1 MRVRTFV
8 AFVLAMVAVQV
19 EPVRADDSKPAE
31 PAIIVRLKSFDGLVG
46 DFKFLA
52 EIAGKHEEAKQ
63 IDGIVQALPLKNGLA
78 GTGLDTKRPFYFYA
92 IATPDAISSHGA
104 LMIPV
109 ADEKALVSFLEDTLG
124 NFGVT
129 VTRGT
134 DGIHSV
140 SLPNMP
146 IEVFFTVADKYAYV
160 TARDRDALTASRRMA
175 PAKLAA
181 ASEST
186 VVSATLRLDRIPD
199 MLKQMALSQFE
210 LHAAEARDKKG
221 ANETAAQTRLKMAV
235 IDFASNRIKTLVR
248 DGSALDVSL
257 NVDRNTQDINWEA
270 NLTGKAGTAL
280 AKDIA
285 DLGSRSSQFASSLA
299 PVASLSVNLKIPAEL
314 RDAAVSAIRE
324 GFEAGLKNEK
334 DEKKRAVAKKALA
347 TFLPILEDGHI
358 NLGIGVRGNQAGQH
372 TFAFAMKVPDGKKI
386 EQFVK
391 DDLASLIPANERH
404 VVTFDATTI
413 GGQSIHR
420 VVPPHADAV
429 GANEKRIVGNNPSVA
444 FTFPADRAVLA
455 FGADADGAVK
465 ALLEATP
472 PKAAPPIA
480 ASVSLMKLAPLMD
493 PTKADAIEKAAKET
507 FANAPSGSDLITLT
521 VQGGPALKVKWSA
534 KALGLT
540 FFTKVHEFDR

>member
-1 MRVRTFV
+1 
-8 AFVLAMVAVQV
+8 L
-19 EPVRADDSKPAE
+19 
-31 PAIIVRLKSFDGLVG
+31 
-46 DFKFLA
+46 
-52 EIAGKHEEAKQ
+52 
-63 IDGIVQALPLKNGLA
+63 QALPLKNGLA

-109 ADEKALVSFLEDTLG
+109 ADEKAFVSFLEDTLG

-129 VTRGT
+129 VTRGM

-140 SLPNMP
+140 GLPNMP

-181 ASEST
+181 SSDST

-257 NVDRNTQDINWEA
+257 NVDRNTQDISWEA
-270 NLTGKAGTAL
+270 NLTGKAGTGL

-285 DLGSRSSQFASSLA
+285 DLGNRSSQFVSSLA
-299 PVASLSVNLKIPAEL
+299 PAASLSLNLVIPAEL
-314 RDAAVSAIRE
+314 RDAAVDAIRE
-324 GFEAGLKNEK
+324 GFEAGIKNEK
-334 DEKKRAVAKKALA
+334 DEKKRAIAKKALA
-347 TFLPILEDGHI
+347 TFLPILEDGHV
-358 NLGIGVRGNQAGQH
+358 NIGASVRGDHTGQY

-391 DDLASLIPANERH
+391 DDIVPIVPAEQRRI
-404 VVTFDATTI
+404 VTLDATTI
-413 GGQSIHR
+413 GGEKIHR
-420 VVPPHADAV
+420 VVPPSDAAV
-429 GANEKRIVGNNPSVA
+429 GANEQRIVGRNPSVM
-444 FTFPADRAVLA
+444 FTFPSDRVVVT
-455 FGADADGAVK
+455 FGANAESAMK
-465 ALLEATP
+465 SLLEATP
-472 PKAAPPIA
+472 QKAAPPIA
-480 ASVSLMKLAPLMD
+480 ASVSLMKLAPLLD
-493 PTKADAIEKAAKET
+493 PKKAEAVEKAAKET